1 MGWGTGDAV
10 AHGAHGGDALD
21 ELGLAERAH
30 HLGPVLAVHRVALH
44 EDRRDHVVA
53 AGVGVAC
60 QLLQQVAGGD
70 EGVEAVALPWLELV
84 PEVVMGIDDGELG
97 LEGVLCRAQQAGSVQ
112 AQG

>member
-1 MGWGTGDAV
+1 M

-21 ELGLAERAH
+21 ELGLTERAH

-70 EGVEAVALPWLELV
+70 EGVEAVALPGLQLV
-84 PEVVMGIDDGELG
+84 P
-97 LEGVLCRAQQAGSVQ
+97 
-112 AQG
+112 